1 MNAKVTKIMIFPE
14 RTIGLPGFSSAK
26 LSAGLEVQFDKP
38 VSLDSKEV
46 KEAYN
51 EARKVAKDEMKRQF
65 APIKKQLK
73 DK

>member
-26 LSAGLEVQFDKP
+26 LSAGLEVKFDKP
-38 VSLDSKEV
+38 VPLDSKEIR
-46 KEAYN
+46 KAYDK
-51 EARKVAKDEMKRQF
+51 AREITKDEMKRQF